1 MVIDSFVLF
10 VKTVAV
16 VGESINL
23 VNAFDVITVIFDFGL
38 ECEHVV
44 FIIFM

>member
-1 MVIDSFVLF
+1 MIGCFVLF
-10 VKTVAV
+10 VEGIAV
-16 VGESINL
+16 VGESINR
-23 VNAFDVITVIFDFGL
+23 VDNFDVITVIFDFGL

>member
-1 MVIDSFVLF
+1 MIGCFVLF
-10 VKTVAV
+10 VEGIAV
-16 VGESINL
+16 VGESINR
-23 VNAFDVITVIFDFGL
+23 VDDFDVITVIFDFGL